1 MSRCS
6 KPWITLGSVKSLHSN
21 IKNKISAADR
31 YTSFL
36 LPIFFLVID
45 YIAIICAE
53 QSAFGLRNCLVP
65 NGGVLHISWLNF
77 WVVFPLLY
85 LLFIN
90 IEQLYSRRAQFWQVI
105 QKIFHA
111 SIYAVIAIIIVLYIG
126 QITASTSRLFIAL
139 LWLFTFIYLTS
150 FRYITKKILE
160 RFKLLQ
166 IPVLII
172 GAGKTAELLVQGI
185 SSDAGMGYNIIGL
198 LEDHRVKAG
207 ILKKFPVL
215 GKFADIENVIKETKV
230 QHVFIAAPGLEQVKL
245 TQLIYKVQPLV
256 KNMGIIP
263 NLVGVPMGGIE
274 VESLFNEK
282 LMLLR
287 LRNNLARPFN
297 RYMKAIFDFVVTVI
311 GTLAISPIL
320 VFIALWIYKDSPG
333 PVIFKHLRIGKNGKV
348 FPCYKFRSMCID
360 AKERLEELLENDPEA
375 RAEWEQDFKLK
386 NDPRVTKSGAFLRK
400 TSLDELPQIFNV
412 LKGEMSLVG
421 PRPIIKAE
429 MERYGEYINDY
440 LMVKPGI
447 TGMWQVSGRSD
458 IDYTERVLLD
468 SWYVRNWS
476 VWIDLVMLFRT
487 FKVVLFRKGAY

>member
-1 MSRCS
+1 M
-6 KPWITLGSVKSLHSN
+6 
-21 IKNKISAADR
+21 
-31 YTSFL
+31 
-36 LPIFFLVID
+36 
-45 YIAIICAE
+45 
-53 QSAFGLRNCLVP
+53 
-65 NGGVLHISWLNF
+65 
-77 WVVFPLLY
+77 
-85 LLFIN
+85 
-90 IEQLYSRRAQFWQVI
+90 
-105 QKIFHA
+105 
-111 SIYAVIAIIIVLYIG
+111 
-126 QITASTSRLFIAL
+126 
-139 LWLFTFIYLTS
+139 
-150 FRYITKKILE
+150 
-160 RFKLLQ
+160 
-166 IPVLII
+166 II

-487 FKVVLFRKGAY
+487 FKVE

>member
-1 MSRCS
+1 M
-6 KPWITLGSVKSLHSN
+6 
-21 IKNKISAADR
+21 
-31 YTSFL
+31 
-36 LPIFFLVID
+36 
-45 YIAIICAE
+45 
-53 QSAFGLRNCLVP
+53 
-65 NGGVLHISWLNF
+65 
-77 WVVFPLLY
+77 Y

-90 IEQLYSRRAQFWQVI
+90 IEQLYSRRAQFLQVI

-139 LWLFTFIYLTS
+139 LLVFTFIYLTI

-160 RFKLLQ
+160 HFQLMQ

-185 SSDAGMGYNIIGL
+185 SSDAGMGYKIIGL
-198 LEDHRVKAG
+198 LEDNHVKDG
-207 ILKKFPVL
+207 ILQKFPVL
-215 GKFADIENVIKETKV
+215 GKFADVENVIKETRV

-245 TQLIYKVQPLV
+245 TQIIYKVQPLV

-287 LRNNLARPFN
+287 LRNNLARPLN
-297 RYMKAIFDFVVTVI
+297 RYLKAIFDFIVTLV

-333 PVIFKHLRIGKNGKV
+333 PVIFKHIRIGKNGKE

-360 AKERLEELLENDPEA
+360 AKEKLEKLLDTDPEV
-375 RAEWEQDFKLK
+375 RAEWEKDFKLK
-386 NDPRVTKSGAFLRK
+386 NDPRITKSGAFLRK

-447 TGMWQVSGRSD
+447 TGMWQVSGRND

-476 VWIDLVMLFRT
+476 IWIDLVMLFKT
-487 FKVVLFRKGAY
+487 IAVVLFRKGAY